1 MGRGLSSTDCLADRG
16 DRQKDRA
23 TCRFTF
29 CALALGQRLHDSDAT
44 LKAFLSRRQADA
56 LQSKQRLGDISQGT
70 AAGLRQH
77 ANSLFLK
84 GCLFS
89 VHVTNGGSIDG
100 SSAPQQCTC
109 VHTHTQ
115 FSFRSLFYYSY
126 TSHRPP
132 VMFHSYLYLWRC
144 GKMDVC
150 QILMGKQ
157 TYFRACTNLHTV
169 STGQTY
175 YSLIPGKRFS
185 LKKAGSVFFPK
196 QTKTKKQHNLLLQT
210 LFYNQLILNFQDL
223 NFITFRKWNPNV
235 TNTLPLH

>member
-89 VHVTNGGSIDG
+89 VHVTNGVGG
-100 SSAPQQCTC
+100 GYRWRLSATT
-109 VHTHTQ
+109 VHTSVT
-115 FSFRSLFYYSY
+115 
-126 TSHRPP
+126 
-132 VMFHSYLYLWRC
+132 
-144 GKMDVC
+144 
-150 QILMGKQ
+150 
-157 TYFRACTNLHTV
+157 HTV
-169 STGQTY
+169 FLPVTILLFLYFTQAACYVSLLSVLVKVWKDGCVPDFNGQTNVFQRVY
-175 YSLIPGKRFS
+175 KFTHSLNRG
-185 LKKAGSVFFPK
+185 
-196 QTKTKKQHNLLLQT
+196 
-210 LFYNQLILNFQDL
+210 
-223 NFITFRKWNPNV
+223 
-235 TNTLPLH
+235 

>member
-1 MGRGLSSTDCLADRG
+1 MAPPHKLHSRCGKMGRGLSSTDCLADRG

-89 VHVTNGGSIDG
+89 VHVTNGVGG
-100 SSAPQQCTC
+100 VGGYRWRLSATT
-109 VHTHTQ
+109 VHICAHLCHTQ
-115 FSFRSLFYYSY
+115 FSYRSLFYYSY
-126 TSHRPP
+126 TLHRPP
-132 VMFHSYLYLWRC
+132 VMFHSYLYL
-144 GKMDVC
+144 
-150 QILMGKQ
+150 
-157 TYFRACTNLHTV
+157 
-169 STGQTY
+169 
-175 YSLIPGKRFS
+175 
-185 LKKAGSVFFPK
+185 
-196 QTKTKKQHNLLLQT
+196 
-210 LFYNQLILNFQDL
+210 
-223 NFITFRKWNPNV
+223 
-235 TNTLPLH
+235 

>member
-89 VHVTNGGSIDG
+89 VHVTNGVGYRWRL
-100 SSAPQQCTC
+100 SATTVHICAHLC
-109 VHTHTQ
+109 HTHTVFLPVTILLFLYFTQ
-115 FSFRSLFYYSY
+115 AACYVSLLSVLVKVWKDGCVPDF
-126 TSHRPP
+126 
-132 VMFHSYLYLWRC
+132 
-144 GKMDVC
+144 
-150 QILMGKQ
+150 
-157 TYFRACTNLHTV
+157 N
-169 STGQTY
+169 GQTNVFQRVY
-175 YSLIPGKRFS
+175 KFTHSLNRG
-185 LKKAGSVFFPK
+185 
-196 QTKTKKQHNLLLQT
+196 
-210 LFYNQLILNFQDL
+210 
-223 NFITFRKWNPNV
+223 
-235 TNTLPLH
+235 

>member
-1 MGRGLSSTDCLADRG
+1 MAPPHKLHSRCGKMGRGLSSTDCLADRG

-109 VHTHTQ
+109 VHTHTHTPR
-115 FSFRSLFYYSY
+115 FLSGHYF
-126 TSHRPP
+126 T
-132 VMFHSYLYLWRC
+132 
-144 GKMDVC
+144 
-150 QILMGKQ
+150 ILI
-157 TYFRACTNLHTV
+157 LHTGRLLCF
-169 STGQTY
+169 T
-175 YSLIPGKRFS
+175 LICTCEGVERWMCARF
-185 LKKAGSVFFPK
+185 
-196 QTKTKKQHNLLLQT
+196 
-210 LFYNQLILNFQDL
+210 
-223 NFITFRKWNPNV
+223 
-235 TNTLPLH
+235 

>member
-1 MGRGLSSTDCLADRG
+1 MAPPHKLHSRCGKMGRGLSSTDCLADRG

-109 VHTHTQ
+109 VHTHT
-115 FSFRSLFYYSY
+115 
-126 TSHRPP
+126 
-132 VMFHSYLYLWRC
+132 
-144 GKMDVC
+144 
-150 QILMGKQ
+150 
-157 TYFRACTNLHTV
+157 
-169 STGQTY
+169 
-175 YSLIPGKRFS
+175 
-185 LKKAGSVFFPK
+185 VFFPVTILLFLYFTQAACYVSLLSVLVK
-196 QTKTKKQHNLLLQT
+196 VWKDGCVPDFNGQTNVFQSVYKFTHSLNRANI
-210 LFYNQLILNFQDL
+210 LFPYTREEVLSKESRFC
-223 NFITFRKWNPNV
+223 FFP
-235 TNTLPLH
+235 

>member
-89 VHVTNGGSIDG
+89 VHVTNGVGGGGIDG
-100 SSAPQQCTC
+100 GSAPQQCTY
-109 VHTHTQ
+109 VHTSVT
-115 FSFRSLFYYSY
+115 
-126 TSHRPP
+126 
-132 VMFHSYLYLWRC
+132 
-144 GKMDVC
+144 
-150 QILMGKQ
+150 
-157 TYFRACTNLHTV
+157 HTV
-169 STGQTY
+169 FLPVTILLFLYFTQAACYVSLLSVLVKVWKDGCVPDFNGQTNVFQRVY
-175 YSLIPGKRFS
+175 KFTHSLNRG
-185 LKKAGSVFFPK
+185 
-196 QTKTKKQHNLLLQT
+196 
-210 LFYNQLILNFQDL
+210 
-223 NFITFRKWNPNV
+223 
-235 TNTLPLH
+235 

>member
-89 VHVTNGGSIDG
+89 VHVTNGVGYRWRL
-100 SSAPQQCTC
+100 SATTVHICAHLCHTHSFLTGHYFTILILYTGRLLCFTLICTC
-109 VHTHTQ
+109 EGVE
-115 FSFRSLFYYSY
+115 RW
-126 TSHRPP
+126 
-132 VMFHSYLYLWRC
+132 MC
-144 GKMDVC
+144 
-150 QILMGKQ
+150 
-157 TYFRACTNLHTV
+157 A
-169 STGQTY
+169 
-175 YSLIPGKRFS
+175 RF
-185 LKKAGSVFFPK
+185 
-196 QTKTKKQHNLLLQT
+196 
-210 LFYNQLILNFQDL
+210 
-223 NFITFRKWNPNV
+223 
-235 TNTLPLH
+235 